1 MRIINAHVQ
10 FMEISMGNYFDTT
23 ASKKPTNL
31 SVNRDLLETA
41 KKLNINI
48 SATLEEALVSKVRQ
62 YMTTEWLEEN
72 KASIGAY
79 NQFVEQNGVFSEGL
93 RKF

>member
-1 MRIINAHVQ
+1 MR
-10 FMEISMGNYFDTT
+10 NYFDTS

-31 SVNRDLLETA
+31 TVNSDLLETA
-41 KKLNINI
+41 KRMKINI
-48 SATLEEALVSKVRQ
+48 SATLEDALVNKVRQ
-62 YMTTEWLEEN
+62 QMTTEWLSEN
-72 KASIGAY
+72 RAAIESY